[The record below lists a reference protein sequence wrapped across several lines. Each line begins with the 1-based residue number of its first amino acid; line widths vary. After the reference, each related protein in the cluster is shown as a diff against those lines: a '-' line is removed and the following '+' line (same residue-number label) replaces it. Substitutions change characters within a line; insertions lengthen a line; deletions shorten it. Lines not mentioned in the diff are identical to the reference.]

1 MSSTQDKSRKF
12 ELVSASPGIRQY
24 KLPTKL
30 IKCQVHKV
38 KVENPTFICFSQNS
52 VTLITNQVIKVSS
65 PDDKSRKK

>member
-30 IKCQVHKV
+30 IRSQVHQIKV
-38 KVENPTFICFSQNS
+38 KN
-52 VTLITNQVIKVSS
+52 
-65 PDDKSRKK
+65 